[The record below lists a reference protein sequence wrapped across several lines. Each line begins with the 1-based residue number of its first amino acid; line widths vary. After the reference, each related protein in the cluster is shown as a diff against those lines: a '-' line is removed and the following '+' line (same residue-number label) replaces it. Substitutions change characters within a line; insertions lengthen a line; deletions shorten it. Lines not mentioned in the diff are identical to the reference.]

1 MTVGRVNPV
10 LLVGELIVDYT
21 SARSG
26 RPPKLRLGGVA
37 HAARG
42 LWACG
47 LPYAVAAIC
56 PAYLIEDAR
65 AFLAEHGCGDLV
77 WLGNVLGSPNVMI
90 IGDVTEVSDQGYE
103 DLLRDQKSVQL
114 LAVGDSLRSYE
125 EVLVFP
131 GSYDFREIVGHFSDK
146 ARLSFDIAYD
156 AEDFSMLEGLG
167 GRLGSVIIST
177 SSPLFMKSGAEDV
190 TPMVDAVRKLG
201 AEAFLL
207 KENRG
212 GSRLFNMRTRAVE
225 AIPALLST
233 TVNSVGVGDVYS
245 AVMVGFSDFGWED
258 AAWRGAR
265 AATCYSQTTYPD
277 DFRRDVARELKL
289 STDEYRGLGGT
300 FLPWH
305 ARPQFQIYLAAPDF
319 SYVSKPEVDRA
330 VDALKYHNFSVRRP
344 VQENGELP
352 LGSPA
357 SVLRQIFAKDVALLE
372 ECAVIFAVPLERD
385 PGTLVEI
392 GMAMALR
399 KPVITF
405 DPRRENNNTMVAG
418 GSTGYSDD
426 LDLSLNA
433 LFETVSKLWVGR
445 S

>member
-1 MTVGRVNPV
+1 MTVARVNPV

-21 SARSG
+21 SARRG

-47 LPYAVAAIC
+47 IPYAMAAIC
-56 PAYLIEDAR
+56 PSYLIEDAR
-65 AFLAEHGCGDLV
+65 AFLAGHGCRDMV
-77 WLGNVLGSPNVMI
+77 WLGDVSGSPNVMI

-103 DLLRDQKSVQL
+103 DLLRDQKFVKL
-114 LAVGDSLRSYE
+114 LAVGNSLRSYE
-125 EVLVFP
+125 DVLVFP
-131 GSYDFREIVGHFSDK
+131 GSYDFGEIVGLFSDK
-146 ARLSFDIAYD
+146 ARFSFDIAYD
-156 AEDFSMLEGLG
+156 AEDFSMLG
-167 GRLGSVIIST
+167 GIEDRLASVIIST
-177 SSPLFMKSGAEDV
+177 SSPLFMKAGAEDV
-190 TPMVDAVRKLG
+190 TPMVDAVSKLG
-201 AEAFLL
+201 AEVFLL

-212 GSRLFNMRTRAVE
+212 GSRLFNLRTGAIEV
-225 AIPALLST
+225 IPALLST
-233 TVNSVGVGDVYS
+233 TINSVGVGDVYS
-245 AVMVGFSDFGWED
+245 AVMVGFSYMGWED

-265 AATCYSQTTYPD
+265 AATCYSQTTFPD
-277 DFRRDVARELKL
+277 DFHRDVTRELML

-319 SYVSKPEVDRA
+319 SYINKPEVDKA
-330 VDALKYHNFSVRRP
+330 VDALKYHNFNVRRP

-352 LGSPA
+352 VGSSPA
-357 SVLRQIFAKDVALLE
+357 VLRQTFANDVALLE
-372 ECAVIFAVPLERD
+372 DCAVVFAVPLERD

-392 GMAMALR
+392 GMAMALS

-405 DPRRENNNTMVAG
+405 DPRQENNNTMVAG
-418 GSTGYSDD
+418 GSAGYSDD

-433 LFETVSKLWVGR
+433 LFETVSKLWVER